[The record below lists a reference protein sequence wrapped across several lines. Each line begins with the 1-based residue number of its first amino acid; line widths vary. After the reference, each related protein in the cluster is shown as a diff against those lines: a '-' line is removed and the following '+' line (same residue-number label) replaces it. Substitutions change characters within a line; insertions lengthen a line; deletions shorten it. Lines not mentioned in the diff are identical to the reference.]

1 MKGVSNSITKEFINF
16 YTDSSARKAWSKMT
30 WAEWLNSGFNRYNEF
45 GTESV
50 IDTNISASID
60 TLTQSVS
67 ETIGSGSLATSYT
80 QTTTISFSV
89 NGAIDPEN
97 NKMTID
103 YSIPW
108 TKSTNDRCA
117 WTLTYSL
124 TYETV
129 SGDSHTISSGTVNI
143 ASTTTS
149 GTQTG
154 SVDIPTSIS
163 GTLKL
168 TATFKNNSYTT
179 YTTTLEGSADVTIN
193 NFTYICKTVG
203 SSKYFLFNNDKYVQP
218 TDTISDGIT
227 YRVDIMT
234 LDYIQSSGTQY
245 IKSGVLCSINSK
257 VILEYASTDT
267 TATNKG
273 IMGVNIDS
281 KRLQIYQS
289 ATSGSETYG
298 LGDGYALRT
307 ADTNKHIVELDA
319 KNVKVTFDGAQLAA
333 TTGTFSNNV
342 SVETEIY
349 VFAVNNGSA
358 VCGYVKIYSLKIYDN
373 DVLVRDFVPCV
384 KVSSDEKGLY
394 DSLNNVFYGNA
405 GTGSFV

>member
-16 YTDSSARKAWSKMT
+16 YIDSSARKAWSKMT

-50 IDTNISASID
+50 IDTSMSASID

-108 TKSTNDRCA
+108 TKSTNDGYT
-117 WTLTYSL
+117 WSLTYSL
-124 TYETV
+124 IYETV
-129 SGDSHTISSGTVNI
+129 TGDSHTISSGTVSI
-143 ASTTTS
+143 ASSTTS

-154 SVDIPTSIS
+154 SVDIPTSKS

-179 YTTTLEGSADVTIN
+179 YTTTLEGSADVIIN

-203 SSKYFLFNNDKYVQP
+203 SLKYYLFNNDKYVKL
-218 TDTISDGIT
+218 TDTISDGVT
-227 YRVDIMT
+227 YT
-234 LDYIQSSGTQY
+234 LN
-245 IKSGVLCSINSK
+245 L
-257 VILEYASTDT
+257 
-267 TATNKG
+267 
-273 IMGVNIDS
+273 
-281 KRLQIYQS
+281 S
-289 ATSGSETYG
+289 A
-298 LGDGYALRT
+298 
-307 ADTNKHIVELDA
+307 
-319 KNVKVTFDGAQLAA
+319 
-333 TTGTFSNNV
+333 
-342 SVETEIY
+342 
-349 VFAVNNGSA
+349 
-358 VCGYVKIYSLKIYDN
+358 
-373 DVLVRDFVPCV
+373 
-384 KVSSDEKGLY
+384 
-394 DSLNNVFYGNA
+394 
-405 GTGSFV
+405 